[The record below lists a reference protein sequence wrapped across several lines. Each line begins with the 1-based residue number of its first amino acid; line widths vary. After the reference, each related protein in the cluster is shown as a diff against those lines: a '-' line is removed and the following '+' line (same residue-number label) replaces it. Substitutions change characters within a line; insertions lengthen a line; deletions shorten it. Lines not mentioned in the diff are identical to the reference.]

1 MCEDIEG
8 ERNDKIHFLFN
19 HYLHNIKSL
28 LNFVQANINIMA
40 TKKNFPTICP
50 SCGGV
55 LCVES
60 LHCKECDT
68 TVKGSY
74 NIPPILR
81 LSEEEQQFVLAF
93 VKCSGSL
100 KQMAADMGLSYPTV
114 RNILD
119 NIIEKL
125 NSYEENF

>member
-1 MCEDIEG
+1 M
-8 ERNDKIHFLFN
+8 
-19 HYLHNIKSL
+19 NIKK
-28 LNFVQANINIMA
+28 I
-40 TKKNFPTICP
+40 FPTICP

-74 NIPPILR
+74 NIPPLLR
-81 LSEEEQQFVLAF
+81 LSADEQQFVHAF
-93 VKCSGSL
+93 IMCSGSL

>member
-1 MCEDIEG
+1 MYFI
-8 ERNDKIHFLFN
+8 NSLFN
-19 HYLHNIKSL
+19 
-28 LNFVQANINIMA
+28 FVKANINIMA

-81 LSEEEQQFVLAF
+81 LSEDEQQFVLAF

-119 NIIEKL
+119 NTIEKL
-125 NSYEENF
+125 QSYEANL

>member
-1 MCEDIEG
+1 MS
-8 ERNDKIHFLFN
+8 
-19 HYLHNIKSL
+19 IKK
-28 LNFVQANINIMA
+28 V
-40 TKKNFPTICP
+40 FPTVCP

-55 LCVES
+55 LAVKS
-60 LHCKECDT
+60 LHCAECDT
-68 TVKGSY
+68 TISGQFEVH
-74 NIPPILR
+74 PILR
-81 LSEEEQQFVLAF
+81 LTTEEQQFVLAF

-125 NSYEENF
+125 KNYEENF